1 MYEGHIKKDIKY
13 WKIPRDSDE
22 IGRLMQFF
30 PVLLQ
35 LTLLL
40 SLPHIYAFHSLYGNL
55 ADVLSLLHSLY
66 IYLVFTHLSRLQGF
80 CRVPHVS
87 CDNSTA
93 THRSTVRFSSQ
104 PSSPGRITGG
114 RTERIPTV
122 SGSFLK
128 QPII

>member
-80 CRVPHVS
+80 CRVPQYVVQRLCEFQYNTYNTQS
-87 CDNSTA
+87 AIYLTRGLQSYETN
-93 THRSTVRFSSQ
+93 RQVNK
-104 PSSPGRITGG
+104 
-114 RTERIPTV
+114 PTRKRQ
-122 SGSFLK
+122 L
-128 QPII
+128 